1 MRKQELTGKQLET
14 LEQTLR
20 KLKTEMCELNS
31 YIENCYSCPFGMDCS
46 IQKMLNDLW
55 RYRCT

>member
-20 KLKTEMCELNS
+20 KLKTEMCELHS
-31 YIENCYSCPFGMDCS
+31 YIENCHSCPFGRDCS
-46 IQKMLNDLW
+46 I
-55 RYRCT
+55 